1 MKDIKAILNENA
13 KDLTDEQVKAIS
25 DAVGENYRSIVEMEK
40 KTTRISEL
48 EEQNKTLSEQVEG
61 LKGDGEELESL
72 RKTVEDYKAAE
83 EDRKNKEA
91 EQQKRDSFRV
101 LFDKAV
107 GENEFANDLIRE
119 TVFEKAYNECKD
131 NAAIN
136 ASDALEK
143 YTKDVDGIFKNPQH
157 DPAKMPKAD
166 DIKGKKNSADDV
178 KKSFAAQ
185 LFSSNKGV

>member
-13 KDLTDEQVKAIS
+13 KDLTDEQVKAIA
-25 DAVGENYRSIVEMEK
+25 DAVAENYRSIVEMEK
-40 KTTRISEL
+40 KTSRISEL

-61 LKGDGEELESL
+61 LKGDGEELELL

-83 EDRKNKEA
+83 EDRKNKEE

-107 GENEFANDLIRE
+107 GENEFTNDLIRE
-119 TVFEKAYNECKD
+119 TIFEKAYNECKD

-143 YTKDVDGIFKNPQH
+143 YTKDTDGIFKNPQH
-157 DPAKMPKAD
+157 DPAKMPSLD
-166 DIKGKKNSADDV
+166 DISKKKPSEKEA
-178 KKSFAAQ
+178 KKSFADM
-185 LFSSNKGV
+185 LFSANR